1 MHACGAARTHF
12 FTDGCSRFV
21 LVSGF
26 CSACAAVNPEATQ
39 LGLAGGGLA
48 TGAPRE
54 RCGSA
59 LSARDTCTAAGEA
72 AAARPSD
79 EDGLQW
85 LNAVTRPEQPRS
97 VTTREPWKVGAKNC
111 CNNMTCHSE
120 MRTEV
125 MAPTESAVA
134 RWAAAR
140 PPLLWPAPL
149 QLLWPAPLQRVLC
162 CAALGALPPP
172 APRRPC
178 ALRRRVLRC
187 GGRDTRRLA
196 SDCLSGMTFG
206 KLRASRK
213 VKAFRKVAGRGELSR
228 VCLAEAERCAARAV
242 AVWAATA
249 AQRGGTG
256 ERTGESARGSIG
268 RRAVGARAHEYR
280 RGQHAKRCKGAPD
293 D

>member
-1 MHACGAARTHF
+1 VHACGAARTHF

-97 VTTREPWKVGAKNC
+97 V
-111 CNNMTCHSE
+111 
-120 MRTEV
+120 MRV
-125 MAPTESAVA
+125 N
-134 RWAAAR
+134 R
-140 PPLLWPAPL
+140 
-149 QLLWPAPLQRVLC
+149 
-162 CAALGALPPP
+162 
-172 APRRPC
+172 
-178 ALRRRVLRC
+178 
-187 GGRDTRRLA
+187 
-196 SDCLSGMTFG
+196 G
-206 KLRASRK
+206 KLARK
-213 VKAFRKVAGRGELSR
+213 T
-228 VCLAEAERCAARAV
+228 
-242 AVWAATA
+242 AAT
-249 AQRGGTG
+249 T
-256 ERTGESARGSIG
+256 
-268 RRAVGARAHEYR
+268 
-280 RGQHAKRCKGAPD
+280 
-293 D
+293 